1 MAKLKIKKKKNFV
14 SFFGENAYKIL
25 FVPREGIKHTLI
37 INNIKNTWGKYG
49 GNIEKRTQNTKPNWH
64 LISGVSMCKDTDFL
78 RHGKNFF
85 FGSRHDLFPHRDG
98 RVPETPVQSV

>member
-1 MAKLKIKKKKNFV
+1 MFEYV
-14 SFFGENAYKIL
+14 MIL
-25 FVPREGIKHTLI
+25 CVPREGIKHTLI
-37 INNIKNTWGKYG
+37 ISNIKNIWGKYG

-85 FGSRHDLFPHRDG
+85 FGARHDLFGIGIGGSRK
-98 RVPETPVQSV
+98 TPVQSV